1 MRFLSIAFLS
11 VLAAGVAL
19 AVETQK
25 FTKETYD
32 DFAKGDARGVSI
44 GEKGGLR
51 LAPAV
56 KKTCDVGLSIAWS
69 AARDSKG
76 HVYVGGGEGK
86 VLRIGSD
93 GKPETFFTAKEIE
106 IRALAVDAKD
116 NVYAASSPDGKVY
129 RIAPDGKSSVFYD
142 PPDKYIWALAF
153 DGAGNLFVAC
163 GSKAAIYK
171 VSPTGIAEKY
181 FASDET
187 NILSLGFDKQGRL
200 LAGSHP
206 GAYLYRF
213 DGPDQGFVIHAASAK
228 EMKAIASDAQGNV
241 FALAL
246 GESEPVAAPATVT
259 LAGGATVKPEEKK
272 PTRKSEL
279 YRVHPDGYAE
289 LLWTGR
295 DITGF
300 SLAAGADGVAL
311 IGTGDKGVI
320 YSVRGRQEI
329 ATVARLEGQQVTS
342 LLPAGQGSWVAVTSN
357 LGAVWSFATNRAA
370 EGSWESEP
378 LDARVFS
385 TWGLAVVKG
394 AIPTGARVSIS
405 SRSGNTEKPEK
416 TWSDWTDAGKSGE
429 NYELKSPA
437 ARYLQLR
444 VKLGGD
450 RVAHGPTLDRLT
462 VYYTPRNVRP
472 VFGRLTVHDAGSG
485 LQKVTQPDPPAMGTL
500 DMMVA
505 STARRDPM
513 DVARKQRTQIVN
525 QPGLRTASWT
535 VGDMNYDPL
544 TFDVYLRAEGETSWK
559 LLAEKIS
566 DLFFTF
572 DTRSFPDGYYRL
584 KIVATDATGN
594 APGKGLT
601 ASIESTAFA
610 VDNTAPAITVH
621 HAEIGKDGV
630 LAAKFTVTDTLT
642 TMALVEVSTDG
653 RDWFPVQADH
663 SQVGARSQDFTVRLP
678 GAKSAFIRARDE
690 AGNIGAARA
699 VAK

>member
-1 MRFLSIAFLS
+1 MRSVVIISLSA
-11 VLAAGVAL
+11 LAASGAL

-25 FTKETYD
+25 FVKDTYD
-32 DFAKGDARGVSI
+32 DFARGEARGVSI
-44 GEKGGLR
+44 TEKGELR

-56 KKTCDVGLSIAWS
+56 KKLCDVALPIVWS
-69 AARDSKG
+69 AARDFKG
-76 HVYVGGGEGK
+76 NVYLGGGEGK
-86 VLRIGSD
+86 VLRVGSD
-93 GKPETFFTAKEIE
+93 GKTATFFTAKEIE

-129 RIAPDGKSSVFYD
+129 RVAPDGKSSVFYD

-187 NILSLGFDKQGRL
+187 NIISLGFDKKGRL

-213 DGPDQGFVIHAASAK
+213 DGPDKGFVVHAASAK
-228 EMKAIASDAQGNV
+228 EIKAIVGDGQGGVYTLAIGDA
-241 FALAL
+241 
-246 GESEPVAAPATVT
+246 EPPPAVTVT
-259 LAGGATVKPEEKK
+259 LVGGATVKPEEKK
-272 PTRKSEL
+272 ATRKSDL

-300 SLAAGADGVAL
+300 SLAATPDGAAL
-311 IGTGDKGVI
+311 VGTGDKGVI
-320 YSVRGRQEI
+320 YSVRDRQEV

-342 LLPAGQGSWVAVTSN
+342 LLLAGQGGWVAVTSN
-357 LGAVWSFATNRAA
+357 LGAVWSLATNHAA

-416 TWSDWTDAGKSGE
+416 TWSDWSDAGKSGE

-444 VKLGGD
+444 AKLGGD
-450 RVAHGPTLDRLT
+450 RVAHGPALDRLT

-485 LQKVTQPDPPAMGTL
+485 LQKITQPDPPAMGTL

-505 STARRDPM
+505 SSGRRDPM
-513 DVARKQRTQIVN
+513 DAARKQRTQVVN
-525 QPGLRTASWT
+525 QPGLRTAMWT
-535 VGDMNYDPL
+535 VGDMNFDPL
-544 TFDVYLRAEGETSWK
+544 TFDVYLRAEDETAWK
-559 LLAEKIS
+559 LLAEKS
-566 DLFFTF
+566 GDLFFTF

-584 KIVATDATGN
+584 KVVATDATGN

-610 VDNTAPAITVH
+610 VDNTPPVITVH
-621 HAEIGKDGV
+621 HTEAGKDGV
-630 LAAKFTVTDTLT
+630 LTAKFTVTDTLT
-642 TMALVEVSTDG
+642 TMSLVEVSTDG
-653 RDWFPVQADH
+653 RDWFPVQADRA
-663 SQVGARSQDFTVRLP
+663 QVGARSQDFTVRLP
-678 GAKSAFIRARDE
+678 GTKSAFIRARDE
-690 AGNIGAARA
+690 AGNIGAAKA